1 MLSFFSNIKNIIR
14 EKLKHKHL
22 SKRAKRYQVVV
33 MGSDIITND
42 DDDNDNENENEND
55 NDNKPP
61 THSNISSPNESP
73 QPSPPPPSPMKIHT
87 FFNTDIEDTILKNDY
102 ELQTLITTMKRR
114 DIDLTKI
121 VLEPR
126 FEELLQSIPEMPD
139 VIKIKLRILYIIIA
153 LDMYWNLFEEK
164 KKYRTSKTKHT
175 LGVFRYNDYIIRI
188 DDSPYSFM
196 NENDVIHALSTKSP
210 EWSASSASV
219 NNIILPFI
227 VYTNV
232 KRDAK
237 NRVCDCNT
245 PICECR
251 YLDGADNHPKMNEL
265 TYEGRYYYNAL
276 RENSISFSIQRYV
289 KNTEQLY
296 NWIKDNM
303 GSYIY
308 NQFSNIQYPFFI
320 DLFLKCAI
328 LLRDLHAADVVHGD
342 IKPDNILVCEGN
354 DFNLNH
360 SKNCKNF
367 SVYLI
372 DFGLSGI
379 KNAGYGTGGTIPYC
393 HPEFKNI
400 HDTNRSS
407 KYNWKKQ
414 QLKHDIWSL
423 GIIFITLYIYRDFYN
438 YYHKYPGYFFTK
450 DGYVS
455 SLILDVISN
464 NKLHELFSK
473 MLSHEGVS
481 IDEVCESLTSMQQV

>member
-14 EKLKHKHL
+14 EKLRHKHL

-42 DDDNDNENENEND
+42 DDDNENDNE

-61 THSNISSPNESP
+61 IQSNISSPNESP

-87 FFNTDIEDTILKNDY
+87 FFNTDIEDSILKTDY
-102 ELQTLITTMKRR
+102 ELQILITTIKRR
-114 DIDLTKI
+114 NIDLTNI

-164 KKYRTSKTKHT
+164 KKYRTSKTKHS

-196 NENDVIHALSTKSP
+196 NENDTIHALSTKSP
-210 EWSASSASV
+210 AWSASSASV
-219 NNIILPFI
+219 NNIIVPFI

-237 NRVCDCNT
+237 NNVCDCNT

-251 YLDGADNHPKMNEL
+251 YLDGADNHPKMKEL
-265 TYEGRYYYNAL
+265 TEEGRYYYNAL

-296 NWIKDNM
+296 NWIKDNL
-303 GSYIY
+303 GSY

-342 IKPDNILVCEGN
+342 IKPDNILVCEGS
-354 DFNLNH
+354 DFNLHH

-455 SLILDVISN
+455 SLILDIISN

>member
-42 DDDNDNENENEND
+42 DDENDNENEND

-251 YLDGADNHPKMNEL
+251 YLDGADNHPKMKEL
-265 TYEGRYYYNAL
+265 TDEGRYYYNAL

-354 DFNLNH
+354 DFNLHH